1 MNYNEFIMNNP
12 SFGYLTI
19 KASSASEA
27 IPVSGLK
34 IEVSSDNIIFFNGET
49 DKSGLIE
56 NIKLP
61 APVNVSNNLDIPK
74 RQEYLIKAIYE
85 PDNIYLE
92 YKVNIYENL
101 TVIQNINV
109 IPNVRIVKNGN

>member
-1 MNYNEFIMNNP
+1 MNYNEFMKNNP

-27 IPVSGLK
+27 IPISGLD
-34 IEVSSDNIIFFNGET
+34 IEVSSNNIIFYKGVT
-49 DKSGLIE
+49 DSSGLIE

-61 APVNVSNNLDIPK
+61 APINVSNNLDIPK
-74 RQEYLIKAIYE
+74 KQEYIIKAVYD
-85 PDNIYLE
+85 PDNFYLE
-92 YKVNIYENL
+92 YRVNIYENL

-109 IPNVRIVKNGN
+109 IPNVRIVNT

>member
-1 MNYNEFIMNNP
+1 MDYNEFIKNNP

-34 IEVSSDNIIFFNGET
+34 IEVSSNNIIFFNGKT
-49 DKSGLIE
+49 DDSGLIE
-56 NIKLP
+56 GIKLP
-61 APVNVSNNLDIPK
+61 APINVSNNLEIPK
-74 RQEYLIKAIYE
+74 RQEYVIRAIYE
-85 PDNIYLE
+85 PDNFYLE

-101 TVIQNINV
+101 TVVQNINV
-109 IPNVRIVKNGN
+109 IPNVRIVST

>member
-1 MNYNEFIMNNP
+1 MNYNEFMKNNQ

-27 IPVSGLK
+27 IPISGLD
-34 IEVSSDNIIFFNGET
+34 IEVSSNNIIFYKGVT
-49 DKSGLIE
+49 DSSGLIE

-61 APVNVSNNLDIPK
+61 APINVSNNLDIPK
-74 RQEYLIKAIYE
+74 KQEYIIKAVYE
-85 PDNIYLE
+85 QDNFYLE

-109 IPNVRIVKNGN
+109 IPNVRIVNT